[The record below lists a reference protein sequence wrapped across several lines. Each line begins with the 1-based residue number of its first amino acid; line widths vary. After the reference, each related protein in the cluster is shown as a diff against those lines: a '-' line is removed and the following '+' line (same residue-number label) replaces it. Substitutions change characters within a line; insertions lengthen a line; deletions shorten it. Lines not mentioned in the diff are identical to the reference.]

1 MAVHK
6 SFARKLSNLV
16 ALATAYSATTAAP
29 SNAAP
34 ATSLFVTMIV
44 DSSTLVNSARLVSVE
59 VVLPSYAVLGVAD
72 LAVKSAA
79 VVVVSAP
86 RAMKSLPK
94 RQKRVSE

>member
-1 MAVHK
+1 M
-6 SFARKLSNLV
+6 
-16 ALATAYSATTAAP
+16 ALAAACAATTAAP

-44 DSSTLVNSARLVSVE
+44 DSSTLVNSVRLVTVE
-59 VVLPSYAVLGVAD
+59 IVFPSCAVLGAAD

-79 VVVVSAP
+79 VVVVSV
-86 RAMKSLPK
+86 RCVMKSLPK